1 LFDDEEDGGGQASEM
16 TANISEEYKLFEVVT
31 NAYPKQVLRY
41 TSPQNVGI
49 EPLWTSDKQRIN
61 AKDIPKCQNCGAK
74 RTLELQITP

>member
-1 LFDDEEDGGGQASEM
+1 MFDDEEDGGGQASEM

-61 AKDIPKCQNCGAK
+61 VKDIPKCQNCGAK